1 MQKVA
6 KRMEAAGQDKVVGG
20 SEKSKILPCL
30 GWLLP
35 HTFFKGKKPS
45 KDYHSTIFLPHTEI
59 RLSLCY
65 YLL

>member
-20 SEKSKILPCL
+20 SEKSKILPYWGC
-30 GWLLP
+30 LLP
-35 HTFFKGKKPS
+35 HTFFKVKNLENF
-45 KDYHSTIFLPHTEI
+45 IIALFFPHTEI
-59 RLSLCY
+59 LLSLCY